1 MKSILS
7 IILSSLILFSCGN
20 KEKSKSLES
29 ILSSKNQEAIY
40 TKRADLVAQQ
50 QMLTEQLKQIDT
62 KLADLNPDKNIPL
75 VTSFVSKKENFN
87 HFLELQG
94 NVTTKQNLVLTPEMS
109 GILTQVLVKEGQKV
123 SKGQLLATIDDGGLA
138 QQRAQLKIQTDLAK
152 TTFERQKRLWDQKI
166 GSEIQFLQTK
176 SNYQSQQEVLN
187 QVNRQLA
194 KTRITAPFSGIIDD
208 VITEQGN
215 VVAAGQSPI
224 IRLVN
229 LNDMYIEVDV
239 PERYLTQI
247 SKGSKVKVEFPV
259 LNKKIDTKIR
269 QTGSFINPANRTF
282 KVEIGLPKTNT
293 NIKPN
298 LTAKL
303 KINDY
308 SNTTALLIPQ
318 SIISE
323 NASGEQYIY
332 ILKNKAN
339 GKATA
344 KQIIIKT
351 GKTQG
356 DVIEVISGL
365 NNSDEII
372 QEGARSVK
380 DGQEVKIIK

>member
-7 IILSSLILFSCGN
+7 IILLSLILFSCGN